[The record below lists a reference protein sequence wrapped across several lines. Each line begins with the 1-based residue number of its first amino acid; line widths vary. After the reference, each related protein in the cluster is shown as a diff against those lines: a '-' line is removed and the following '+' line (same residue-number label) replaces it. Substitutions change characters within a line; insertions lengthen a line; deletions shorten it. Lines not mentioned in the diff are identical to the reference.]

1 MQKIV
6 KVLAGMLLLFVS
18 TGALAEDFLS
28 EPEPEREPA
37 AIAKPLNAKRAYPGG
52 ADEEDLQVQTAL
64 PEAALRTDA
73 RSLQRDVY
81 KALYNQELKDERQDA
96 VEE

>member
-1 MQKIV
+1 MKI
-6 KVLAGMLLLFVS
+6 KWFLAMGLVLCAQS
-18 TGALAEDFLS
+18 HAEDFLT
-28 EPEPEREPA
+28 EPEAEREPA
-37 AIAKPLNAKRAYPGG
+37 AVAPSLTVKRTYPGG
-52 ADEEDLQVQTAL
+52 ADEEDLQVQTAI

-73 RSLQRDVY
+73 RSLQREVF

>member
-1 MQKIV
+1 MKT
-6 KVLAGMLLLFVS
+6 KWLLALGLVIS
-18 TGALAEDFLS
+18 THAYAEDFLS

-37 AIAKPLNAKRAYPGG
+37 ALAPALSVKRTYPGG
-52 ADEEDLQVQTAL
+52 ADEEDLQVQTAI
-64 PEAALRTDA
+64 PEAAQRTDA
-73 RSLQRDVY
+73 RSLQREVF